1 MKKHFIF
8 LLISTVIIINL
19 NTLSYSKNEDEHLN
33 LSAETAILI
42 DANTEEVLYEKESNK
57 TMFPASTTKV
67 LTALIALESAKLDDK
82 VIIDEDIVNNRDGN
96 NINLKV
102 GEVLSMNDLL
112 HALLISSANDAAEAI
127 AKHISGSVENFAIL
141 MNQEAKNLGAN
152 NSNFKNPSGL
162 PDEEHVSTAYD
173 LAIITKY
180 ALKNDVFKEIV
191 KQTTYTIKPTNKT
204 SESRK
209 LRNSNKLLFSDKK
222 INVDGK
228 NTSIKYEGVEGVKTG
243 YTKVA
248 NQCMISYLNNT
259 DRQYISV
266 TLHSIGTNIY
276 IDTHKLF
283 NYTAKNSKPTLLVKK
298 NEFIDN
304 FSINGA
310 SKPFVT
316 ALIAKDFA
324 IKQKGEDLS
333 NIEKE
338 FVVKPNLKIPISKG
352 DTIGKVNFK
361 NDGKIIGSVNM
372 VSGSKINK
380 SNSKF
385 DIMYVLDKW
394 WFWFIISL
402 IILRI
407 LIGFRRFIYRVNVLR
422 TRTKAKKLR
431 KKGQT

>member
-8 LLISTVIIINL
+8 LLISAVIFTNL
-19 NTLSYSKNEDEHLN
+19 NTLSYSENEDEHLN

-42 DANTEEVLYEKESNK
+42 NANTGEVLYEKESNK

-67 LTALIALESAKLDDK
+67 LTAIIALENAKLDDK
-82 VIIDEDIVNNRDGN
+82 VIIDEDTVNNRDGN
-96 NINLKV
+96 NIDLKV
-102 GEVLSMNDLL
+102 GEAITMNDLL
-112 HALLISSANDAAEAI
+112 HALLISSANDSAEAI
-127 AKHISGSVENFAIL
+127 AKHISGSIENFAIL

-162 PDEEHVSTAYD
+162 PDEEHISTAYD

-180 ALKNDVFKEIV
+180 ALQNDVFKKIV
-191 KQTTYTIKPTNKT
+191 KQTTYTIEPTNKT
-204 SESRK
+204 SNART
-209 LRNSNKLLFSDKK
+209 LRNSNKLLFSNKL

-248 NQCMISYLNNT
+248 NQCIVSYLNRTNE
-259 DRQYISV
+259 QYISV
-266 TLHSIGTNIY
+266 ILHSISTNMY
-276 IDTHKLF
+276 VDTHKLF
-283 NYTAKNSKPTLLVKK
+283 NYTSKNSKPTLLVKK

-324 IKQKGEDLS
+324 IKETGEDLS

-338 FVVKPNLKIPISKG
+338 FIINPNLKAPISKG
-352 DTIGKVNFK
+352 DIIGKIRFK
-361 NDGKIIGSVNM
+361 DNEKIIGSVNM
-372 VSGSKINK
+372 VSSSKV
-380 SNSKF
+380 SEDNSRI

-394 WFWFIISL
+394 WFWLIISL
-402 IILRI
+402 IILRV
-407 LIGFRRFIYRVNVLR
+407 LVGFKRFIYRVNVLR
-422 TRTKAKKLR
+422 TKTKAKKLR